1 MQRSCTHTS
10 GNSRKPSHFV
20 GFIATLSLFFFTTLI
35 SFAQRTVTGKVTDGS
50 DKSAMPGVT
59 VQVKGSTQGTQ
70 TDAQGSYS
78 IAVSENSTL
87 VFSFIG
93 KTTQEIA
100 VGNKS
105 TISVE
110 LMDDS
115 QILNEVV
122 VIGYGSQKK
131 KDLTGSVVSIS
142 SADFVKGQ
150 LTTPE
155 QLVSGKLA
163 GVQITSNGGAPGS
176 GSTIR
181 IRGGSSL
188 NANNDPLIVLDGVPL
203 DNNGISGSPNALSLI
218 NPNDIE
224 TFTVL
229 KDASATAIYGSR
241 ASNGVILITTKKGSK
256 TGKMRVNFSSLA
268 SSASRMN
275 DVNTLNATEFTDLIR
290 SRGNATQIA
299 ALGTE
304 NTNWADQIYRTAYT
318 TDNNLSVSGAAK
330 GVPYRVSLGYL
341 NQNGILKTSNMG
353 RTSGSLNLS
362 PTFMDNHLK
371 VDINL
376 KGSITDNRFADQGA
390 IGSAVFF
397 DPTQP
402 VFSGNELYDGY
413 FEWLDPS
420 TGRPNTLAPRNPLAM
435 LEMRNNTSN
444 VQRSI
449 GNMILDYKFHFLPEL
464 RANLNVAYDISAS
477 SGSNLVPATSALAFN
492 RNGQELTYSQNKNNK
507 TLEFYLN
514 YVKDLPSINSRIDV
528 MGGYSYQDFIR
539 ENTDLDVNLNGEVFR
554 DFYYKTQNTLV
565 SFYGRANYSLLDKY
579 VATVTIRQD
588 GSSRFSP
595 ETRWGL
601 FPSAALAWKISEE
614 GFLKGNDVFSELKL
628 RLGYGVTGQQDIGSD
643 YPYLPRYT
651 LSQSTA
657 QYQFGGT
664 FLPTLRPEGYDAN
677 IKWEETVTYNAGID
691 FALKKGRIS
700 GSIDY
705 YSRLTKDLL
714 SVIPVPA
721 GSNLTN
727 QLLTNVGN
735 IENEGVEFSINTT
748 PVATKNVNW
757 DLGFNITFNQN
768 TITNLTKVA
777 DPTFPGILTGG
788 IGGGV
793 GNTAQI
799 HTVGYPVST
808 FYLYNQVYDSN
819 GKPLEGVYEDQN
831 GDGVITPEDR
841 IRYEAPQSDVFLG
854 LSSQISI
861 GKFSAGF
868 VSRANIGNFVY
879 NNVNSNAGVFRVT
892 SNPFLTNVTSDAL
905 VTGFANNQYFSNY
918 YLQNASFFRIDNIN
932 FGYSLGRVF
941 NNKADASI
949 NANIQ
954 NALVITKYNGLDPEV
969 GGGIDNNFYPR
980 PRVFT
985 LGVNIGF

>member
-20 GFIATLSLFFFTTLI
+20 GFIATLSLFFFTTLL

-70 TDAQGSYS
+70 TDSQGSYS
-78 IAVSENSTL
+78 IAVPENSTL

-93 KTTQEIA
+93 KTTQEIV

-275 DVNTLNATEFTDLIR
+275 DINTLNATEFTDLVR

-402 VFSGNELYDGY
+402 VFSGNEAYNGY

-477 SGSNLVPATSALAFN
+477 SGSNLVPASSALAFN

-748 PVATKNVNW
+748 PISTKNVNW
-757 DLGFNITFNQN
+757 DLGFNITYNQN

-819 GKPLEGVYEDQN
+819 GKPLEGVFEDQN
-831 GDGVITPEDR
+831 GDGIITPEDR

-879 NNVNSNAGVFRVT
+879 NNVNSNAGVFRLT

-932 FGYSLGRVF
+932 FGYSLGRIF

-985 LGVNIGF
+985 LGINIGF

>member
-20 GFIATLSLFFFTTLI
+20 GFIATLSLFFFTTLL

-70 TDAQGSYS
+70 TDSQGSYS
-78 IAVSENSTL
+78 IAVPENSTL

-93 KTTQEIA
+93 KTTQEIV

-275 DVNTLNATEFTDLIR
+275 DVNTLNATEFTDLVR

-402 VFSGNELYDGY
+402 VFSGNEAYNGY

-477 SGSNLVPATSALAFN
+477 SGSNLVPASSALAFN

-748 PVATKNVNW
+748 PISTKNVNW
-757 DLGFNITFNQN
+757 DLGFNITYNQN

-819 GKPLEGVYEDQN
+819 GKPLEGVFEDQN
-831 GDGVITPEDR
+831 GDGIITPEDR

-879 NNVNSNAGVFRVT
+879 NNVNSNAGVFRLT

-932 FGYSLGRVF
+932 FGYSLGRIF

-985 LGVNIGF
+985 LGINIGF

>member
-78 IAVSENSTL
+78 IAVPENSTL

>member
-10 GNSRKPSHFV
+10 GSSRKPSHFV
-20 GFIATLSLFFFTTLI
+20 GFIATLSLFFFI
-35 SFAQRTVTGKVTDGS
+35 SLSTFAQRTVTGKVTDGT

-70 TDAQGSYS
+70 TDAQGNYS

-93 KTTQEIA
+93 KTTQEVV

-105 TISVE
+105 AISVE
-110 LMDDS
+110 LVDDS

-275 DVNTLNATEFTDLIR
+275 DVNTLNATEFTDLVR

-362 PTFMDNHLK
+362 PTFLDNHLK

-402 VFSGNELYDGY
+402 VFSGNELYNGY

-449 GNMILDYKFHFLPEL
+449 GNMVLDYKFHFLPEL

-514 YVKDLPSINSRIDV
+514 YVKDLPSISSRIDV

-614 GFLKGNDVFSELKL
+614 GFLKGNNVFSELKL

-657 QYQFGGT
+657 QYQFGNA

-748 PVATKNVNW
+748 PIATKNVNW
-757 DLGFNITFNQN
+757 DLGFNITYNQN

-808 FYLYNQVYDSN
+808 FYLYNQVYDTN

-868 VSRANIGNFVY
+868 VSRANVGNFVY

-932 FGYSLGRVF
+932 FGYSLGKIF
-941 NNKADASI
+941 NKKADASI